1 LVETGEGEQP
11 MSAVCILTP
20 VVVAAWPAFSAAVA
34 AAATSLGYSVVAEG
48 VDRINQALQEN
59 KVTQRNEVEL
69 EIANSELVTEQLG
82 RDQQIRVT
90 RGGVTVTFSR
100 DARGRARICV
110 TGTGQTDEALRAF
123 GEELSQR
130 VVQQY
135 VYQRLMDE
143 LRARNFLVVEENVET
158 DQAIRLKVRR
168 WES

>member
-1 LVETGEGEQP
+1 

-59 KVTQRNEVEL
+59 KATPRSEVEL
-69 EIANSELVTEQLG
+69 EIANSELVTGQLG
-82 RDQQIRVT
+82 RDQQIRVA

-100 DARGRARICV
+100 DARGRAKICV
-110 TGTGQTDEALRAF
+110 TGTGQTDEALRAL

-143 LRARNFLVVEENVET
+143 LRARNFLVVEENVEA

>member
-1 LVETGEGEQP
+1 

-48 VDRINQALQEN
+48 VDIVNQSLKGQEVS
-59 KVTQRNEVEL
+59 KHHQIQL
-69 EIANSELVTEQLG
+69 EIANSELVTGQLG
-82 RDQQIRVT
+82 RDQRISIA

-100 DARGRARICV
+100 DARGHAQLCV

-123 GEELSQR
+123 GEELSKG

-135 VYQRLMDE
+135 VRQRVMDE
-143 LRARNFLVVEENVET
+143 LRAHQFTVVEEEVEA
-158 DQAIRLKVRR
+158 DRSIRMKVRR

>member
-1 LVETGEGEQP
+1 

-90 RGGVTVTFSR
+90 RGGITVTFSR